1 MDLIKKENIPHI
13 ITFVV
18 VILGALVFI
27 SMMNINLNPAKPVK
41 KVKKIVT
48 IEGFDSTS
56 EYAGFCEK
64 YQSQPHVLEE
74 QCNALTKDNC
84 NDAACCVLLKTGK
97 CVAGH
102 KGSPIYKEHEQ
113 QHQDQPLQQKEKTIH
128 DKKHD
133 ALAKL
138 AGTKI
143 VIPQFPQIGPKVS
156 PQDANSASL
165 TINKNLIQSKI
176 NALNDCWATN
186 SCN

>member
-1 MDLIKKENIPHI
+1 MNLIKKEHIPHI

-18 VILGALVFI
+18 IILGALVVI
-27 SMMNINLNPAKPVK
+27 SMMNINLNPLKPVK
-41 KVKKIVT
+41 KIKKIVT

-56 EYAGFCEK
+56 DYKGFCEK

-74 QCNALTKDNC
+74 ECNKLSKDNC
-84 NDAACCVLLKTGK
+84 NHAECCVLLNSGK

-102 KGSPIYKEHEQ
+102 KGSPIYKEH
-113 QHQDQPLQQKEKTIH
+113 DTNDKEKDKMS

-133 ALAKL
+133 ELAKL

-165 TINKNLIQSKI
+165 NINKNLIKSKV

-186 SCN
+186 SCK